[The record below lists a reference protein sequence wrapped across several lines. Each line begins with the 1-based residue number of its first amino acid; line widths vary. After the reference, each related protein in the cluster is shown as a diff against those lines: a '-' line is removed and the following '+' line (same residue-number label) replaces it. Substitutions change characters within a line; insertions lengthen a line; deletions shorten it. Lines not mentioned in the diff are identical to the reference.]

1 MKDKLRSFM
10 AGRYGGDELNFML
23 IAAAVILL
31 ILSRFFLHGVLY
43 VLALAAVI
51 FAFYRTFSKNFEARR
66 RENNVFMPLYGKIS
80 PYTKLIKAKW
90 NDKGKNKLL
99 LCPKCKRILRVPK
112 GKGHI
117 TLRCPCGNSFKA
129 KS

>member
-10 AGRYGGDELNFML
+10 VGRYGGDELNFML

-31 ILSRFFLHGVLY
+31 ILSHFFLHSVLY
-43 VLALAAVI
+43 ILALAAVI
-51 FAFYRTFSKNFEARR
+51 FAFYRTLSKNFEARK
-66 RENNVFMPLYGKIS
+66 RENKIFMPVYGKIS
-80 PYTKLIKAKW
+80 PYIGLIKAKW

-99 LCPKCKRILRVPK
+99 LCPNCKRILRVPK

-117 TLRCPCGNSFKA
+117 TLHCPCGNSFKA